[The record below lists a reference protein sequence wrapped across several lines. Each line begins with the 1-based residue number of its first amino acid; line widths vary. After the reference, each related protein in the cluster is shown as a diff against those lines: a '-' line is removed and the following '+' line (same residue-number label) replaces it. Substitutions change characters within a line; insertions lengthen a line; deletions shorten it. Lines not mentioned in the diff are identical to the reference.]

1 MTWSDKTSLFAQKYT
16 HAYNGVYLLFCRCYS
31 NSVSFIELLRMFA
44 SYMVK
49 FELKYCVQNDL
60 LNLKDSKLTQN
71 FYGNKTSFV
80 RSGHI
85 CRIPFSV
92 SLLTQTVVKQWFSY
106 MKNFYL
112 LDCIQCSYICIS
124 LSHTMHTVLCV
135 K

>member
-1 MTWSDKTSLFAQKYT
+1 MTWSDKTSLISRKYT
-16 HAYNGVYLLFCRCYS
+16 HVYNGIYLLFCRCYS

-44 SYMVK
+44 SVCAK
-49 FELKYCVQNDL
+49 IFCSEKEL
-60 LNLKDSKLTQN
+60 LNLKDLKLTQK
-71 FYGNKTSFV
+71 FYGNKTGFV

-85 CRIPFSV
+85 CRIPFRV

-106 MKNFYL
+106 MKNFHL

-124 LSHTMHTVLCV
+124 SSHTMHTALCV